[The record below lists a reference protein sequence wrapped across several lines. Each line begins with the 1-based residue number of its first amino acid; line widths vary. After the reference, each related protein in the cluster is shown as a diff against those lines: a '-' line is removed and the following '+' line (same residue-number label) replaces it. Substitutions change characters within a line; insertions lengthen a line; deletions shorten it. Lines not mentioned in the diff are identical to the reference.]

1 MLYLC
6 GFLDLLSSIPGV
18 FTVLANIS
26 VPLLQLL
33 LFVPSMAYL
42 GVNYPKLLQQ
52 RCLPAP
58 KQVGMFLIN
67 VLLYCVVYVIVQ
79 EEIQG
84 SIGNNSNAT
93 IVMAYSL
100 TLFYTEVIISFF
112 ITGICLNQFC
122 QKAANSSQINKN
134 ELMEHV
140 SSLTKDIKL
149 LKKVLSPFLF
159 TAFSLKCVLI
169 INSALILFSSPA
181 GYPATTMASI
191 LISSVWDLFY
201 ITVIVDETMDSYKS
215 LAIHLRYLLLIL
227 VMNKFM

>member
-1 MLYLC
+1 
-6 GFLDLLSSIPGV
+6 
-18 FTVLANIS
+18 
-26 VPLLQLL
+26 
-33 LFVPSMAYL
+33 MAYL

-67 VLLYCVVYVIVQ
+67 VLLYCVVYVINL
-79 EEIQG
+79 EGIQG
-84 SIGNNSNAT
+84 SIVNNSNAT
-93 IVMAYSL
+93 IVITYTL
-100 TLFYTEVIISFF
+100 TLFYTEMIISFF

-140 SSLTKDIKL
+140 SSLSKDIKL

-169 INSALILFSSPA
+169 ISSALNLASPA
-181 GYPATTMASI
+181 NMYPGTIMASV
-191 LISSVWDLFY
+191 LISSVWELFY
-201 ITVIVDETMDSYKS
+201 ITVIVDETMNAYKS
-215 LAIHLRYLLLIL
+215 LTTHLRYLL
-227 VMNKFM
+227 

>member
-1 MLYLC
+1 M
-6 GFLDLLSSIPGV
+6 SSIPGV

-42 GVNYPKLLQQ
+42 GVNHPKLLQQ
-52 RCLPAP
+52 RCLPPP

-67 VLLYCVVYVIVQ
+67 VLLYCVVYVINQ
-79 EEIQG
+79 EGIQG
-84 SIGNNSNAT
+84 SSIWNNSNAT
-93 IVMAYSL
+93 IVMAYTL

-122 QKAANSSQINKN
+122 QKVANTSQINMN

-169 INSALILFSSPA
+169 INSALILVSSPA